1 MAFLRSQEYFIGR
14 EISAPS
20 ISLTNGYYELF
31 FSSFGFS
38 VFEGGGKEEPLLP
51 VLSFEPFE
59 EGVEALIN
67 ASRVLAKVS
76 IEEVRLV

>member
-1 MAFLRSQEYFIGR
+1 LREGL
-14 EISAPS
+14 
-20 ISLTNGYYELF
+20 SLVVVV
-31 FSSFGFS
+31 S
-38 VFEGGGKEEPLLP
+38 VGGKEEPL
-51 VLSFEPFE
+51 FEPFE